1 MGGGLEGPDGSDVAR
16 CGTWAGRSTLD
27 ICEMGMLD
35 HDHFGGLLAAL
46 KQTMCIRHFFCGV
59 DSWGLQ
65 ACSPWGCPLCKAG
78 LCLQAANDLLRKVSW
93 HTNRGN

>member
-35 HDHFGGLLAAL
+35 HDHFGGLLKNKGS
-46 KQTMCIRHFFCGV
+46 KQCVSDTSFVVLIVGGSRLAVPGGV
-59 DSWGLQ
+59 
-65 ACSPWGCPLCKAG
+65 LCVKQVSAFK
-78 LCLQAANDLLRKVSW
+78 LLMIY
-93 HTNRGN
+93 